1 MVVIPEADAD
11 GAAGSGQDSCHGI
24 EVDQHVCYSLQD
36 ELLVHNCLTTS
47 VNKNKDTSVL

>member
-11 GAAGSGQDSCHGI
+11 GATGSGHDSGHGI

-36 ELLVHNCLTTS
+36 ELLIHHGLKTVKETPSEPT
-47 VNKNKDTSVL
+47 